1 MIRFSLKQLRYFVAA
16 GQTQSVT
23 KAAELCFVSQPSISA
38 AVSHLEDVFG
48 VQLFIRHHAQGLSL
62 TPSGRRLMAQAAQLL
77 KQAEN
82 LHQYASDLGQTL
94 TGRLEVGCFLT
105 LAPILMP
112 DLIKG
117 FQQENPGLEI
127 ICREGDHE
135 QLLAGLRDGA
145 YELAFVYDL
154 ETGNDVVFLPLA
166 EIPPYAILPA
176 SHRLAK
182 RRRVKVKDLIE
193 EPLVLLDLPH
203 SRDYFARIF
212 HDLKLSPKIAHRT
225 PSPNM
230 VRSLVANGFGYALLN
245 VRPTFDRAM
254 DGKTFAAVA
263 LADKLPPLRMG
274 IARVARAAPDQG
286 GPGLRPVQPGER
298 PGGRADA
305 WVRGYVVESDLH
317 KNS

>member
-1 MIRFSLKQLRYFVAA
+1 MIKFSLKQLRYFVAA

-38 AVSHLEDVFG
+38 AVAHLEGIFG

-82 LHQYASDLGQTL
+82 LHQYATDLGQTL
-94 TGRLEVGCFLT
+94 SGRLDVGCFLT

-112 DLIKG
+112 DLIKAFKG
-117 FQQENPGLEI
+117 DNPELEI
-127 ICREGDHE
+127 NCREGDHE

-154 ETGNDVVFLPLA
+154 ETGDDVSFLPLA
-166 EIPPYAILPA
+166 EFPPYAILP
-176 SHRLAK
+176 SDHRLAK
-182 RRRVKVKDLIE
+182 RKRVKLSDLIE

-203 SRDYFARIF
+203 SRNYFARIF

-245 VRPTFDRAM
+245 VRPTFDKAM
-254 DGKTFAAVA
+254 DGKSFAAVSLSEA
-263 LADKLPPLRMG
+263 LPPLRMG
-274 IARVARAAPDQG
+274 IARIGSLQLTKAAEAFAQFSQTNAQQG
-286 GPGLRPVQPGER
+286 GLLLR
-298 PGGRADA
+298 
-305 WVRGYVVESDLH
+305 
-317 KNS
+317 

>member
-1 MIRFSLKQLRYFVAA
+1 MTRFSLKQLRYFVAA

-23 KAAELCFVSQPSISA
+23 RAAEQTFVSQPSISA
-38 AVSHLEDVFG
+38 AIAHLEAVFG

-62 TPSGRRLMAQAAQLL
+62 TPAGRRLMAQAAQLL

-82 LHQYASDLGQTL
+82 LHQYAIDLGQTL
-94 TGRLEVGCFLT
+94 SGRLDVGCFLT

-112 DLIKG
+112 SLIKG
-117 FQQENPGLEI
+117 FKLDNPDLEI
-127 ICREGDHE
+127 NCREGDHE

-154 ETGNDVVFLPLA
+154 EGGEEVTFLPLA
-166 EIPPYAILPA
+166 EIPPHAILPA
-176 SHRLAK
+176 DHRLAK
-182 RRRVKVKDLIE
+182 RKRIKLNDLIE

-212 HDLKLSPKIAHRT
+212 RDLKLTPRIAHRT

-254 DGKTFAAVA
+254 DGKAFAAVA
-263 LADKLPPLRMG
+263 LSDDLPPLRMG
-274 IARVARAAPDQG
+274 IAQAQGLQLTKAAETFAQFARAHAQKG
-286 GPGLRPVQPGER
+286 GLELG
-298 PGGRADA
+298 
-305 WVRGYVVESDLH
+305 
-317 KNS
+317 